1 MGFYKQN
8 IFFSSLAL
16 HKKWKPAL
24 LLFPG
29 CSQQAPLSPATQE
42 MSSLFSFNGSLL
54 ISTVSWQK
62 PSRRFCFQRRSRRS
76 GVFIWNLAHLLE
88 ACHAGQKMHKGLE
101 ACLSEGRESSK
112 TPSCVWEPSLVGGD
126 GGSDHQAENNW
137 GWLSVWSCFKS
148 GLTPTSKTPGRK
160 WKVKTRL
167 HSLDVFPK
175 WLYHLTSAVF
185 RKRISRFIVTDW
197 LSSRASNTPRRY
209 ESASMWLLFFWAW

>member
-29 CSQQAPLSPATQE
+29 CSQQAPLSPATRE

-62 PSRRFCFQRRSRRS
+62 TEQKVLLSKALQKERSFHLKSSSSSRSLPCRAEHAQGS
-76 GVFIWNLAHLLE
+76 G
-88 ACHAGQKMHKGLE
+88 GLS
-101 ACLSEGRESSK
+101 LWGKRVIK
-112 TPSCVWEPSLVGGD
+112 DTQVCVGAITGWGD
-126 GGSDHQAENNW
+126 GGSYHQAKNNW

-148 GLTPTSKTPGRK
+148 VLTPTSKTPGRK

-167 HSLDVFPK
+167 HSLDAFPT
-175 WLYHLTSAVF
+175 WLLHLTSAVF
-185 RKRISRFIVTDW
+185 RKRISRFIVTDC
-197 LSSRASNTPRRY
+197 LSSRASNTPWRY